1 MIESLNFPKNIS
13 PETNIIV
20 LPFYNKKVDF
30 QKIAALS
37 GIKSQP
43 DFTGNFKETLII
55 YHPTISR
62 KIFLLG
68 LGKKEDSAKGHD
80 AFRSLAFHHHSKWAN
95 NLALELSHLPI
106 EIVEQ
111 AMLGFG
117 LAQYNIGFQKSET
130 PTPSHF
136 LSNKIEIEII
146 HDETNAKIIAKE
158 AIMTAETIKSMMQLV
173 DSPANIKTPE
183 FIGKYVINSAKEN
196 GFDVKV
202 LNKKDLIK
210 ENLHTVLAVGRGS
223 QHQPVLIQMEYKSP
237 DANPKTPT
245 IGLVGKGITF
255 DSGGVSI
262 KGATNMHYM
271 KSDMGGAAAV
281 IGAVELA
288 AKLKLPIHVIGIVPS
303 AENSVDA
310 NSILPSDVINS
321 HSGKTIEIIDTDAE
335 GRLILADGLSYIQ
348 KYFSPEIIIDIA
360 TLTGSAVRTF
370 GTNAGA
376 LFSNNDELAN
386 VLLSSSQATFERL
399 WRLPLWSD
407 YENDLHSDVAD
418 IRNFS
423 GKPVAGA
430 ITAAKFLEFFVKD
443 HPKWAHLDVAG
454 MSFGDSEYAKMK
466 SAKGFGVRLLVE
478 VMKQVSISFIK

>member
-1 MIESLNFPKNIS
+1 MIDSLNFPKTIS
-13 PETNIIV
+13 EEANIIV
-20 LPFYNKKVDF
+20 LPFYKEKVDF

-37 GIKSQP
+37 GIETQP

-55 YHPTISR
+55 YHPTLSR

-68 LGKKEDSAKGHD
+68 LGKKEDVAKGHD
-80 AFRSLAFHHHSKWAN
+80 AFRSLAFRHHSKWEN
-95 NLALELSHLPI
+95 ILAIELNHLSV
-106 EIVEQ
+106 EIAGQ
-111 AMLGFG
+111 AMLGLG

-136 LSNKIEIEII
+136 LSNKVNLEII
-146 HDETNAKIIAKE
+146 HGDSTAKTFAKE
-158 AIMTAETIKSMMQLV
+158 GLLTAETMKSMMQLV

-183 FIGKYVINSAKEN
+183 FIGKYAINSAKEN

-202 LNKKDLIK
+202 LNKKDLIE

-223 QHQPVLIQMEYKSP
+223 QHDPVLIQMEYKSP
-237 DANPKTPT
+237 DVNPNTPM

-281 IGAVELA
+281 IGAIELA

-310 NSILPSDVINS
+310 NSILPSDVIQS

-376 LFSNNDELAN
+376 LFSNDDELAN
-386 VLLSSSQATFERL
+386 VLLTSSQATFERL

-407 YENDLHSDVAD
+407 YENDIHSDVAD

-423 GKPVAGA
+423 GRPVAGA

-478 VMKQVSISFIK
+478 VMKHVSK